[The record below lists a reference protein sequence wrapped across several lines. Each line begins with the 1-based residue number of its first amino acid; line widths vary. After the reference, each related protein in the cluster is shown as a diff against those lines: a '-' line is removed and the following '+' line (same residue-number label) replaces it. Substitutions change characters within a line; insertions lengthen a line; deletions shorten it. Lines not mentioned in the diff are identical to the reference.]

1 MLRYAEECDYELR
14 GKLGPKLVTA
24 WKRLKK
30 RHDHTALTQFDAVVA
45 NLDRWRA
52 LRYRRDRRNWYH
64 PNCLHLTA
72 ISHAT
77 APLQG

>member
-1 MLRYAEECDYELR
+1 VLRYAEECDYELR
-14 GKLGPKLVTA
+14 GKLGPKLVPA
-24 WKRLKK
+24 WKRFKK

-52 LRYRRDRRNWYH
+52 LRYRRDPRIGITLD
-64 PNCLHLTA
+64 CLHLTA